1 MEGTITPKKIISL
14 KPQAPTSGIA
24 AQMFNVRDVSTKV
37 LNSRKTTNDGVEN
50 FIQTHIDK
58 NSLTELIDQGKAPQ
72 VKQNLMRLNI
82 QSGKRAISTQS
93 CVLRRNIQSINQA

>member
-1 MEGTITPKKIISL
+1 
-14 KPQAPTSGIA
+14 
-24 AQMFNVRDVSTKV
+24 MFNVRDVSTKV

-58 NSLTELIDQGKAPQ
+58 NSLTESIDQGKAPQ

-82 QSGKRAISTQS
+82 
-93 CVLRRNIQSINQA
+93 